1 MTKALAILLAAG
13 EGTRMRSARPK
24 VLQEVG
30 NRPLIAHVSN
40 AAAQADVD
48 TLAIVIGPRMEAV
61 SAAAEQAAEGTRQ
74 SVSCHVQSERL
85 GTGHAVLAARAAISD
100 AYDHILVLL
109 GDAPLVRPQ
118 TIMAAREALSQGA
131 DIAVVGFRAADPT
144 GYGRLIVEDDQV
156 IAIREHRDATPT
168 ERAIDFCNSG
178 IMAFAQAPMLSLL
191 DAIGNDNS
199 KGEYYLTDAVEIA
212 NRAGLVVRA
221 VEAPE
226 TEVMGVNDRAQLA
239 ECEAAFQVSKRAAI
253 LESGVSLI
261 APETVFFSADT
272 RIGPDATIEPHVVF
286 GPGTVVEGG
295 ARIRAFSHLEGAHV
309 AADAEVG
316 PYARLRPGTEI
327 GEGARIGNFVEAKNA
342 VFGPGAKANHLSYV
356 GDSSVG
362 AKANIGA
369 GTITCNY
376 DGFFKYRTEIGEG
389 AFIGSNSALVA
400 PVRIGAGAIVGS
412 GSVITDSVPDD
423 AMALGRGRQVIK
435 ENRAA
440 QFRETK
446 SNQKKQS

>member
-1 MTKALAILLAAG
+1 MTQALAILLAAG

-24 VLQEVG
+24 VMQEVG
-30 NRPLIAHVSN
+30 NRPLIAHVAH
-40 AAAQADVD
+40 AAAEAEVD
-48 TLAIVIGPRMEAV
+48 TLAIVIGPGMAAVTEA
-61 SAAAEQAAEGTRQ
+61 AQKAAEGARQ
-74 SVSCHVQSERL
+74 TVTSHVQSERL
-85 GTGHAVLAARAAISD
+85 GTGHAVLAARTAIAD
-100 AYDHILVLL
+100 RYDHVLVLL

-118 TIMAAREALSQGA
+118 TIQAARRALSEGA

-144 GYGRLIVEDDQV
+144 GYGRLIVHDGQV
-156 IAIREHRDATPT
+156 VAIREHRDADPA

-191 DAIGNDNS
+191 DAIGNDNA
-199 KGEYYLTDAVEIA
+199 KGEYYLTDAIEIA

-239 ECEAAFQVSKRAAI
+239 ECEAAFQAAKRADV
-253 LESGVSLI
+253 LSSGVSLI
-261 APETVFFSADT
+261 APETVYFSADT
-272 RIGPDATIEPHVVF
+272 QIGPDATVEPHVVF
-286 GPGTVVEGG
+286 GPGTVIESG

-309 AADAEVG
+309 AADAQIG

-327 GEGARIGNFVEAKNA
+327 GEKARIGNFVEAKNA

-356 GDSSVG
+356 GDTSVG

-389 AFIGSNSALVA
+389 AFVGSNSALVA

-412 GSVITDSVPDD
+412 GSVITETVPDD
-423 AMALGRGRQVIK
+423 ALALGRGRQVIK
-435 ENRAA
+435 EGRAA

-446 SNQKKQS
+446 SNQKKHD